1 LKWPWRESENPKAAG
16 DSMANGGKARHM
28 LSRSPDDGQLNLYAT
43 TNSGEFQ
50 GEIPVEYNPKAPY
63 TS

>member
-1 LKWPWRESENPKAAG
+1 
-16 DSMANGGKARHM
+16 MANGGEARHM

-63 TS
+63 AS